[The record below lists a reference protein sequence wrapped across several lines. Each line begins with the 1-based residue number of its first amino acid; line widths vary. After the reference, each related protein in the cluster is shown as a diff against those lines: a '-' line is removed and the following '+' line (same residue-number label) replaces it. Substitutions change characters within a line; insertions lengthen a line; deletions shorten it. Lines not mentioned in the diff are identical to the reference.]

1 LPKPLRAWRVLARS
15 TVDSRFEA
23 LHSADLPLVNRHEE
37 FELLLRRL
45 ASGKSGEGQVVLL
58 SAKAGIGNRGWEPS

>member
-1 LPKPLRAWRVLARS
+1 VDDLGMQELKGFAKPLRAWRVLARS

-37 FELLLRRL
+37 FELLLRRWRQ
-45 ASGKSGEGQVVLL
+45 ANT
-58 SAKAGIGNRGWEPS
+58 AGA